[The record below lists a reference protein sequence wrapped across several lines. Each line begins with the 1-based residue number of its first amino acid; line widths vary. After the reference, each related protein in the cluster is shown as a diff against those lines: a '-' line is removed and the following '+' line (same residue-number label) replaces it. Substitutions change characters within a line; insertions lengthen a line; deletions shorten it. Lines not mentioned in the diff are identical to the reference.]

1 MTYKIYEGLDH
12 LHLLNTACT
21 IAFDSETTGLKPTR
35 GGLRLLQFGCKTSK
49 TIVMIDCWDL
59 VEKGWEVVR
68 QFCDTPRHWLM
79 HNAVFDVAWAA
90 EHDLFFRG
98 NVRCTMLA
106 SQLLRNGRPNNPKHS
121 LAALSKHFLNKPL
134 DKTLQSSDW
143 SAPVLEPDQLAYAA
157 KDVEVTL
164 DLYDILEE
172 SLKCNDLLDS
182 YALECGAI
190 EAVAEMQRC
199 GMPWDKDALKQ
210 AVDDYEF
217 DAQTLRRDFILRLDA
232 ALPEG
237 HKLPRDED
245 GSFNLRKEDSGR
257 ISDGT
262 KRYAGFNLAS
272 PKQMVQVM
280 THILGEPP
288 VDANGKPS
296 ASRDVLSNYAADHE
310 VIRIYLSWKKAEK
323 RRQMASTILEKH
335 LTPEG
340 RVHASYWQLGCQ
352 TSRMSCSDPNL
363 QQVPRDGTFRSCV
376 VAPDGWTFVGCDFA
390 GMELRLAAEIAQ
402 DPVMI
407 TAFQQEQDLHQLTAD
422 AIGCD
427 RQTAKSANFA
437 LLFGGGAA
445 GLRNY
450 CGARGIEMPKERAK
464 EIRDGWLRKFP
475 GIAAW
480 QRASAQA
487 ADGTA
492 EQKPFPEILIPVS
505 RHRRFLPG
513 ELNRLTTRCNT
524 PVQGS
529 GAAILKVAL
538 AKLFELVREEGN
550 GDVRI
555 CAAVHDEILLLCK
568 EEIAETWRDRLKQTM
583 EAAEGIWLKKVPPL
597 AEARIG
603 KSWAESH

>member
-1 MTYKIYEGLDH
+1 MTYKIYKGLDH
-12 LHLLNTACT
+12 LHLLNTAHT

-35 GGLRLLQFGCKTSK
+35 GGLRLLQFGCKASK
-49 TIVMIDCWDL
+49 TIVLIDAWDL
-59 VEKGWEVVR
+59 IEKGWEQVK
-68 QFCDTPRHWLM
+68 QFCDTPRFWVA
-79 HNAVFDVAWAA
+79 HNAVFDIGWLA
-90 EHDLFFRG
+90 EHDIHMRG
-98 NVRCTMLA
+98 NIRCTMLA
-106 SQLLRNGRPNNPKHS
+106 SQILRNGRPGQIRHS
-121 LAALSKHFLNKPL
+121 LAAVSEVFLNRKL
-134 DKTLQSSDW
+134 DKTQQASDW
-143 SAPVLEPDQLAYAA
+143 GAPVLDEAQLVYAA
-157 KDVEVTL
+157 KDVEVLL
-164 DLYDILEE
+164 DVYDKLEE
-172 SLKCNDLLDS
+172 GLKRNGLLDS

-199 GMPWDKDALKQ
+199 GMPWSKDALQQ
-210 AVDDYEF
+210 AVEDYGF
-217 DAQTLRRDFILRLDA
+217 DAETLEKDFILRLDA
-232 ALPEG
+232 ALPEE

-245 GSFNLRKEDSGR
+245 GSFNLRKKDSGR

-262 KRYAGFNLAS
+262 KQYAGFNLGS
-272 PKQMVQVM
+272 PKQMVEAM
-280 THILGEPP
+280 TLILGETP
-288 VDANGKPS
+288 VDGDGKPS
-296 ASRDVLSNYAADHE
+296 ASRQVLSNYAADHE
-310 VIRIYLSWKKAEK
+310 VIRIYLGWKKAEK
-323 RRQMASTILEKH
+323 RRQMAATILEKH
-335 LTPEG
+335 LTPED
-340 RVHASYWQLGCQ
+340 RVHASYWQLGAQ

-363 QQVPRDGTFRSCV
+363 QQIPRDGAFRSCV

-390 GMELRLAAEIAQ
+390 GMELRLAAQIAQ

-407 TAFQQEQDLHQLTAD
+407 EAFQQEQDLHQITAD

-427 RQTAKSANFA
+427 RQIAKSANFA

-450 CGARGIEMPKERAK
+450 CGANGIDMPQERAK
-464 EIRDGWLRKFP
+464 EIRDAWLRKFT

-480 QRASAQA
+480 QRASAET
-487 ADGTA
+487 ADDTA
-492 EQKPFPEILIPVS
+492 KHKPFPEIRIPVS
-505 RHRRFLPG
+505 HHRRFLPG

-538 AKLFELVREEGN
+538 TKLFKLVREEGN

-568 EEIAETWRDRLKQTM
+568 EEIAEDWRDKLQATM
-583 EAAEGIWLKKVPPL
+583 EAAEGIWLTDVPPL

>member
-12 LHLLNTACT
+12 LHLLDTAT
-21 IAFDSETTGLKPTR
+21 TVAFDSETTGLKPTR

-49 TIVMIDCWDL
+49 TIVVIDCWDL
-59 VEKGWEVVR
+59 IEKGWEQVK
-68 QFCDTPRHWLM
+68 QFCDTPRHWIA

-98 NVRCTMLA
+98 NLRCTMVA
-106 SQLLRNGRPNNPKHS
+106 SQILRNGRPNNPKHS
-121 LAALSKHFLNKPL
+121 LAALSKLFLNKPL
-134 DKTLQSSDW
+134 DKTQQSSDW
-143 SAPVLEPDQLAYAA
+143 GAPVLETDQLVYAA
-157 KDVEVTL
+157 KDVEVLL
-164 DLYDILEE
+164 DIYDKLEA
-172 SLKCNDLLDS
+172 SLKRNNLLDS

-190 EAVAEMQRC
+190 EAIAEMQRC
-199 GMPWDKDALKQ
+199 GMPWDKDALQQ
-210 AVDDYEF
+210 AVEDYGF
-217 DAQTLRRDFILRLDA
+217 DAETLKKDFILRLDA
-232 ALPEG
+232 ALPEE

-262 KRYAGFNLAS
+262 KQYAGFNLGSS
-272 PKQMVQVM
+272 PQMIRVM

-288 VDANGKPS
+288 VGANGKPS
-296 ASRDVLSNYAADHE
+296 ASREVLSNYAADHE
-310 VIRIYLSWKKAEK
+310 VIRIYLSWKRAEK
-323 RRQMASTILEKH
+323 RRQMAATILEKH
-335 LTPEG
+335 LTKEG
-340 RVHASYWQLGCQ
+340 RVHASYWQLGAQ
-352 TSRMSCSDPNL
+352 TSRMSCSEPNL
-363 QQVPRDGTFRSCV
+363 QQVPRDDAFRACV
-376 VAPDGWTFVGCDFA
+376 VAPDGWRIVGCDFA

-407 TAFQQEQDLHQLTAD
+407 KAFQQEQDLHQLTAD

-450 CGARGIEMPKERAK
+450 CGTRGIDMPQKRAK
-464 EIRDGWLRKFP
+464 EIRDAWLQNYT

-487 ADGTA
+487 ADDTA
-492 EQKPFPEILIPVS
+492 KHKPFPEIRIPVS
-505 RHRRFLPG
+505 HHRRFLPG

-538 AKLFELVREEGN
+538 AKLFKLVREEGN

-555 CAAVHDEILLLCK
+555 CAAVHDEILLLCR
-568 EEIAETWRDRLKQTM
+568 EEIAETWRDRLKAVM
-583 EAAEGIWLKKVPPL
+583 EAAESVWLKNVPPL